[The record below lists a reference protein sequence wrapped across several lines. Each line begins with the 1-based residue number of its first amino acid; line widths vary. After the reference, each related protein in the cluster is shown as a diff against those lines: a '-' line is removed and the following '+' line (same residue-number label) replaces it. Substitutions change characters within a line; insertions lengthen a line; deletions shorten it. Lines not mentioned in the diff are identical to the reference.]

1 MSVMILVPVKNLENA
16 KERLSPVLR
25 RAERRALAEAM
36 LQDVLAALANVNH
49 HTRVAVVS
57 SDPMAI
63 ALAERY
69 RFAIIPDPANLG
81 ESDAIEHA
89 TGHCVALG
97 EDNSMVIPGDI
108 PLVQAEDIERVLAA
122 APPQGS
128 VLVPGWDGRGSNA
141 VLRRPADLF
150 PLRFGND
157 SFQPHLRAAQVTGM
171 PCVVLRLPR
180 VALDVDNPADLAQL
194 LAAEGNTRA
203 QQLLRSW
210 NLEPQALAAHD

>member
-1 MSVMILVPVKNLENA
+1 MILVPIKNLENA
-16 KERLSPVLR
+16 KERLSPVLS
-25 RAERRALAEAM
+25 RAERQALAEAM
-36 LQDVLAALANVNH
+36 LQDVLAALATVNH

-57 SDPMAI
+57 SDPLAV
-63 ALAERY
+63 ALAARY
-69 RFAIIPDPANLG
+69 GFTLIPDPANLG
-81 ESDAIEHA
+81 ESDAIAHA
-89 TGHCVALG
+89 TQHCIARG
-97 EDNSMVIPGDI
+97 EDSTMVIPGDI
-108 PLVQAEDIERVLAA
+108 PLVQAQDIEQVLAA
-122 APPQGS
+122 APAQGS

-141 VLRRPADLF
+141 VLRRPAGLF

-157 SFQPHLRAAQVTGM
+157 SFQPHLRAAQATGM

-180 VALDVDNPADLAQL
+180 VGLDVDKPSDLAQL

>member
-1 MSVMILVPVKNLENA
+1 MILVPVKNLENA
-16 KERLSPVLR
+16 KERLSSVLS

-36 LQDVLAALANVNH
+36 LQDVLATLADVDH
-49 HTRVAVVS
+49 HARVGVVS
-57 SDPMAI
+57 SDTLAVG
-63 ALAERY
+63 LAERY
-69 RFAIIPDPANLG
+69 GFAVIPDPANLG
-81 ESDAIEHA
+81 ESDAIAHA
-89 TGHCVALG
+89 TQHCIARG
-97 EDNSMVIPGDI
+97 EDSTLVIPGDI

-122 APPQGS
+122 APAQGS

-157 SFQPHLRAAQVTGM
+157 SFQPHLRAAQATGM

-180 VALDVDNPADLAQL
+180 VGLDVDSPADLAQL
-194 LAAEGNTRA
+194 LAAEGNSRA